1 MEFRAIQYFL
11 KTAQCSSISQAAK
24 ELFIS
29 QQALSKA
36 IQTLEQ
42 ELGVR
47 LLHRTSHGA
56 ALTPEG
62 AYLRDRFQPILSE
75 YDAALRET
83 ARHFNAQ
90 RGRIEF
96 GVSPGF
102 FRSLSNESLIAFG
115 AQHPYLELDQLEKPD
130 LDLEDYVREDR
141 QHFAFSTKPWHL
153 QGLKY
158 YPIHREKLYFIANQA
173 HPLAGQTAICLA
185 DLRDDRFLFF
195 SSRYNIYYRTEAC
208 CKRAGFAP
216 HIVYKSSDVNV
227 LVKMVSQGQGV
238 LLCVRH
244 VYEEYARENLVCIP
258 ITDEEMYWEL
268 GLIMQDYSAL
278 QPQAR
283 QLIRAFS
290 AAEPFAP

>member
-1 MEFRAIQYFL
+1 MEFRYLQYFL
-11 KTAQCSSISQAAK
+11 KIAQCSSISQAAK

-36 IQTLEQ
+36 LKNLEQ
-42 ELGVR
+42 ELGAR
-47 LLHRTSHGA
+47 LLHRTNQGVQ
-56 ALTPEG
+56 LTPEG
-62 AYLRDRFQPILSE
+62 AYLRDHFQHIVSE
-75 YDAALRET
+75 YDDALRET
-83 ARHFNAQ
+83 YQHFGAQ

-102 FRSLSNESLIAFG
+102 FRSLSNESLIAFA

-141 QHFAFSTKPWHL
+141 QHFAFSTKPWQM
-153 QGLKY
+153 QGLQY
-158 YPIHREKLYFIANQA
+158 CPIHREKLYFIADKT
-173 HPLAGQTAICLA
+173 HPLAARPEIRLA
-185 DLRDDRFLFF
+185 DLKDERFLFF
-195 SSRYNIYYRTEAC
+195 TSRYNIYHRTEAC

-227 LVKMVSQGQGV
+227 LVKMVAQGRGI

-258 ITDEEMYWEL
+258 LADEEMYWEL
-268 GLIMQDYSAL
+268 GLIMQDYHAL
-278 QPQAR
+278 DPNAR
-283 QLIRAFS
+283 LLIRAFEAGTP
-290 AAEPFAP
+290 AAP